1 VEVERDMNRIKIDVE
16 RQVGPVDPR
25 IYGNFVEH
33 LGRCVYGGVY
43 DPGSPLSDADGV
55 RLDVLEATQRLAPTQ
70 VRYPGGNFVSGYHWL
85 DGVGPRDARPRRMEL
100 AWHTVETNQFGTNEF
115 VQWCRRVPTEPVF
128 CVNLGTGT
136 VEEARDWLEYCNGTG
151 DTHFAQLRRSHG
163 FHEPHDVHLWDLG
176 NEIDGD
182 WQIGAKTADEYGRAA
197 VECAKLMKW
206 TDPSIELVACGDS
219 FARDDWNRTVL
230 RHLNG
235 WANYL
240 SVHMYLGRQSRDA
253 QTYLVESRAQIERR
267 IERVAAQ
274 ITAEELRQPVAIA
287 FDEWGMW
294 LGKDHGGGY
303 TLADGLVAA
312 LYLNAFIRHASMVR
326 IANYAQLVNV
336 IPTFSTTSDDLFLQA
351 TYFPLELFRHQNGP
365 VALDAWCDAE
375 LLTSG
380 GHAAPALDVT
390 ATLDPGQARV
400 TVNVVNL
407 DTSHP
412 RTVSIESQRGAFVAS
427 GSLSVLA
434 CGSPEATNGLD
445 AKDRLSVDTS
455 TVTPRAAS
463 LTFEAPAHS
472 LCVLRL
478 PLEV

>member
-1 VEVERDMNRIKIDVE
+1 MNRIKIDVE

>member
-1 VEVERDMNRIKIDVE
+1 MNRIKVDSE
-16 RQVGPVDPR
+16 RQTASVDPR

-33 LGRCVYGGVY
+33 LGRCVYGGIY
-43 DPGSPLSDADGV
+43 DPGSPRSDADGM

-136 VEEARDWLEYCNGTG
+136 IEEARDWLEYCNGTG

-163 FHEPHDVHLWDLG
+163 FSEPHGIRVWDLG

-182 WQIGAKTADEYGRAA
+182 WQIGAKTAEEYGRAA

-240 SVHMYLGRQSRDA
+240 SVHMYIGRQNRDVQA
-253 QTYLVESRAQIERR
+253 YLVESRAQIERR
-267 IERVAAQ
+267 ISRVAAQ
-274 ITAEELRQPVAIA
+274 ITAEELRQPIAIA

-294 LGKDHGGGY
+294 LGKDHGGEY

-326 IANYAQLVNV
+326 MANYAQLVNV
-336 IPTFSTTSDDLFLQA
+336 IPALSTTRDDLFLQA
-351 TYFPLELFRHQNGP
+351 TYFPLELFQHHNGP
-365 VALDAWCDAE
+365 VALDVWCDAE
-375 LLTSG
+375 TFTSG
-380 GHAAPALDVT
+380 DHTAPALDVT
-390 ATLDPGQARV
+390 ATLDPGKAQV
-400 TVNVVNL
+400 TLNLVNL
-407 DTSHP
+407 DTSEA
-412 RTVSIESQRGAFVAS
+412 RDVSVECQHGAFKWRAM
-427 GSLSVLA
+427 LSILA
-434 CGSPEATNGLD
+434 CDSPDATNGFD
-445 AKDRLSVDTS
+445 AKDRVAVDTFALA
-455 TVTPRAAS
+455 PRPDR
-463 LTFEAPAHS
+463 LTFEAPPHS
-472 LCVLRL
+472 LCVLRA
-478 PLEV
+478 PLDA

>member
-1 VEVERDMNRIKIDVE
+1 MNRIKIDVE

-25 IYGNFVEH
+25 IYGTFVEH

-294 LGKDHGGGY
+294 LGKDHGGEY

>member
-1 VEVERDMNRIKIDVE
+1 MEVERDMNRIKIDVE

-25 IYGNFVEH
+25 IYGTFVEH

-294 LGKDHGGGY
+294 LGKDHGGEY